1 MNNIAY
7 NSLSKKL
14 GIIILMRMK
23 NHKEC
28 GKGKKKR
35 NYLSW
40 REKSSRKNKIRKNK
54 LIYFHK

>member
-1 MNNIAY
+1 MVKKRKNGMNNIAN

-28 GKGKKKR
+28 GKGKKKG
-35 NYLSW
+35 
-40 REKSSRKNKIRKNK
+40 IT
-54 LIYFHK
+54 